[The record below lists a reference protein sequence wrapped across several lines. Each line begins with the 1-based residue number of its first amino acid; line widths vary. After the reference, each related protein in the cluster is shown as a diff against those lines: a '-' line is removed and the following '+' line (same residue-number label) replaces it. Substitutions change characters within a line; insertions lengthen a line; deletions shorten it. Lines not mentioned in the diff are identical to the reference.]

1 MIAPFLDTIQQ
12 GDCLEVMRTLPDDS
26 VHAIITDPP
35 AGIAFMN
42 KTWDANKGGRD
53 AWIAWLSAI
62 MMEAMRCLKP
72 GGHALVWAL
81 PRTSHWT
88 ATALEDAGFEVRD
101 CISHFYS
108 TDNAIAPFLH
118 SLNDEQRN
126 ALEAILESQEP
137 SVISAMFGSGFP
149 KSLSI
154 DKAIDAHLGK
164 LHERKVIGTVNRSM
178 TNSNLSR
185 KKQSELGYRPEGDD
199 YPGENGVNYITAPAT
214 DDAKRYSGYGTALKP
229 SNEHWI
235 LCRKPLSEPTIA
247 ANVLK
252 WDGCGAINI
261 DKCRISHNDPEKTTD
276 RTAPR
281 YSGNTMNN
289 GVRGGIQS
297 TIASASPSG
306 RFPSNTLFSHSVWC
320 VSRGTKRVPIGGG
333 QPIEGNTRKTSNV
346 YHGLVK
352 TNSSTYHGDLDG
364 MEEVEDYLCH
374 ESCPVRILDEQSG
387 IRKSGARVH
396 LIGEITSNG
405 SVYYPNTRSKTSE
418 YEPSTGTASRF
429 FQRFHPHDDIDAPFY
444 YAAKASRR
452 ERNNGLEG
460 MPEKSPW
467 TSFDGQYA
475 QSRNPE
481 TGERL
486 GEYKREQS
494 NHHPTVKSLQLMR
507 YLVTL
512 VTPEN
517 GIVLDPFA
525 GSGSTLVAC
534 VQTGHHFIGIEQE
547 QEYVTIARARLAHAT
562 KEDTRKA
569 SLAEHNGK

>member
-352 TNSSTYHGDLDG
+352 TNSSTYHGDADG
-364 MEEVEDYLCH
+364 MEQVEGYECH

-387 IRKSGARVH
+387 IRNSHGNSSKATFKGVF
-396 LIGEITSNG
+396 GNGKPVTS
-405 SVYYPNTRSKTSE
+405 TSS
-418 YEPSTGTASRF
+418 PDDKGTASRF

-452 ERNNGLEG
+452 E
-460 MPEKSPW
+460 KSAGCDELP
-467 TSFDGQYA
+467 
-475 QSRNPE
+475 
-481 TGERL
+481 L
-486 GEYKREQS
+486 GEPPESARSNAAAGRKNALGEPRS

-507 YLVTL
+507 YFVTL
-512 VTPEN
+512 SCPEG